1 MEGELA
7 AYVFIVSLLPVYKKW
22 CMSTTV
28 ALKSLLTL
36 TVCDFSISE
45 VFENGGDWISS
56 VECGDQMCYKYETSL
71 LNFVYV

>member
-7 AYVFIVSLLPVYKKW
+7 AYVFIVSLLPTYKKR
-22 CMSTTV
+22 CMSTML
-28 ALKSLLTL
+28 ALTSLLTV
-36 TVCDFSISE
+36 TFCDFSNSE

-56 VECGDQMCYKYETSL
+56 VECGDQMCYKYEISL